1 MIVILDYGMG
11 NSGSILNMLRKV
23 GGSAI
28 ISRKKEDLLKAN
40 GIIIPGVGRFDSA
53 MKMLQDFDLIDPLNR
68 IKSEGVVPILGICLG
83 MQLFFKYSSEGC
95 ENGLGWIDGE
105 VKKFNFSSC
114 EKGHNLKVPHMG
126 WNSISV
132 NESQNIFKDLDFE
145 SRFYFVHS
153 YYVFCTNSK
162 NILAEANYGGIF
174 TCAVCDNNLY
184 GVQFH
189 PEKSH
194 SFGMKLF
201 KNFLEIVDFA
211 KN

>member
-153 YYVFCTNSK
+153 YYVDCENDNDVLTYT
-162 NILAEANYGGIF
+162 NYGRKF
-174 TCAVCDNNLY
+174 VSSFQRENVT

-194 SFGMKLF
+194 RYGMNLLN
-201 KNFLEIVDFA
+201 NFI
-211 KN
+211 NNI